1 MIPTF
6 PDDDDL
12 EWRRI
17 DSAEAPLIQAVQT
30 PAGDE
35 FVRVSP
41 EALRL
46 LAREAFRS
54 VNFLL
59 RPSHLAQIAGI
70 LSAPEASAGDR
81 LVAKMALENAAL
93 SARMEL
99 PLCQDT
105 GTATV
110 FGWKGGGIVTPGRD
124 AELLTEGIRE
134 AYAAG
139 NLRHSVMVP
148 SSTFDEAN
156 SRSNL
161 PPLVRLEAV
170 DGGAYRFLFVA
181 KGGGSSNKTRLF
193 QESPAMLRRD
203 RLLPFL
209 VEKMRALGTSACPPY
224 RIAVVIGGLSPEE
237 TLETAKLV
245 SCGAL
250 EGLPD
255 CPARHPGEPEWRGAF
270 RDLELERE
278 LLERTRTFGIGA
290 QLPGR
295 FFALDVRV
303 VRLPRHSASLPIGLA
318 VSCLA
323 DRQAWGRIDRTGV
336 WLEQLEQ
343 HPDRFLPASTGMTT
357 DDDAEKP
364 PVEVDLSGSMDDIRR
379 ALSGLP
385 AGTMLSLSGELVV
398 ARDLAHARI
407 RRLIEIG
414 GTPPREFFEH
424 PIYYAGPAGTPPGH
438 PCGSFGPTTA
448 RRMDADLRFFQEH
461 GAALVTLAKGDRGP
475 EVRAAC
481 RDNGGFYL
489 GTVGGTAALVAD
501 RHIVS
506 SRVAAFPELGMEA
519 VFVIRVRRLPAFVIV
534 NDRGD
539 DLYGT

>member
-1 MIPTF
+1 MLPTI
-6 PDDDDL
+6 PDDL
-12 EWRRI
+12 AWRRL
-17 DSAEAPLIQAVQT
+17 DSSETPLVQT
-30 PAGDE
+30 SADD
-35 FVRVSP
+35 VLRVSSD
-41 EALRL
+41 ALRL
-46 LAREAFRS
+46 LAREAFRD

-59 RPSHLAQIAGI
+59 RPSRLAQIAGI
-70 LSAPEASAGDR
+70 LTSPEASGGDR
-81 LVAKMALENAAL
+81 MVAQMALENAAL
-93 SARMEL
+93 AARMEL

-124 AELLTEGIRE
+124 AEHLEAGIRE
-134 AYAAG
+134 TYAAG
-139 NLRHSVMVP
+139 NLRHSVMVAA
-148 SSTFDEAN
+148 STFEESN

-161 PPLVRLEAV
+161 PASIRLQAV
-170 DGGAYRFLFVA
+170 DGGAYRFLFAA
-181 KGGGSSNKTRLF
+181 KGGGSANKTRLF

-203 RLLPFL
+203 RMLPFL
-209 VEKMRALGTSACPPY
+209 EAKMRALGTSACPPY
-224 RIAVVIGGLSPEE
+224 RIAVAVGGLSPEE
-237 TLETAKLV
+237 TLEAAKLL

-250 EGLPD
+250 DGLPD
-255 CPARHPGEPEWRGAF
+255 ASELDGALGHSGAF
-270 RDLELERE
+270 RDGELERE
-278 LLERTRTFGIGA
+278 LLARTRTFGIGA

-295 FFALDVRV
+295 FFALDVRA

-323 DRQAWGRIDRTGV
+323 DRQVWGRIDRTGV
-336 WLEQLEQ
+336 WLEELER
-343 HPDRFLPASTGMTT
+343 HPERFLPKAGEEIGSTASGSG
-357 DDDAEKP
+357 EP
-364 PVEVDLSGSMDDIRR
+364 PVEVDLSQPMDRIRR
-379 ALSGLP
+379 SLAGLP
-385 AGTMLSLSGELVV
+385 VGTMLSLTGELVV

-407 RRLIEIG
+407 RRIIESG

-475 EVRAAC
+475 EVRSSC

-501 RHIVS
+501 RCITS

-519 VFVIRVRRLPAFVIV
+519 VFLIHVRRLPAFVIV

-539 DLYGT
+539 DLYGGC